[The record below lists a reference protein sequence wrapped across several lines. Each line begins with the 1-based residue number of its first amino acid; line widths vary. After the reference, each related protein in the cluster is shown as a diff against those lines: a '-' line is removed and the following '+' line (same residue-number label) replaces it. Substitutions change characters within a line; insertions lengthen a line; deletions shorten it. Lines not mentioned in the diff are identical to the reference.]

1 LPSSQEKLPI
11 YTAETLSIAVTTSC
25 LAALVVGF
33 VSGFLFSRRCR
44 GEEYSNMPYPD
55 QRHQLNRYYEHE
67 ELILKLCHEI
77 CLLSFIKQNSDYKGH
92 KKYKICTTSY

>member
-1 LPSSQEKLPI
+1 MCFVIGSKLPSSQEKLPI

-44 GEEYSNMPYPD
+44 GEDYSNMPYPE
-55 QRHQLNRYYEHE
+55 QRHQLNRYCYN
-67 ELILKLCHEI
+67 LKLLALCHM
-77 CLLSFIKQNSDYKGH
+77 LYD
-92 KKYKICTTSY
+92 CTH

>member
-1 LPSSQEKLPI
+1 MPSSQEKLPI

-55 QRHQLNRYYEHE
+55 QRHQLNRYYEHQ
-67 ELILKLCHEI
+67 ELILNLCHI
-77 CLLSFIKQNSDYKGH
+77 YIY
-92 KKYKICTTSY
+92 I